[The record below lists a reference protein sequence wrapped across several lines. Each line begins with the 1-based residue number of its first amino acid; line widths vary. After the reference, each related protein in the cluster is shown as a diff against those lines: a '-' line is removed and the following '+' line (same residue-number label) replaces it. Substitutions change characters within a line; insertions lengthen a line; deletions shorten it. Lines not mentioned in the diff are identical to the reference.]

1 MIRPPPPPP
10 PAYVD
15 WPKGSAIFNK
25 AFFSCSSRWAFDS
38 LNDAFSG
45 GPALMLGFTWP
56 ISRKSIFIWYSP
68 FRNFRCRAMAAF
80 LPGIGLAV
88 VCLISYS
95 VVSISARSLRIY
107 TVIALGMFLIFDTK
121 KIIPGKSSNFG
132 VRGPKDAY
140 FDTCPGT
147 LWLALEKISTLF
159 GSSRENLYF
168 VRVK

>member
-1 MIRPPPPPP
+1 
-10 PAYVD
+10 
-15 WPKGSAIFNK
+15 
-25 AFFSCSSRWAFDS
+25 
-38 LNDAFSG
+38 
-45 GPALMLGFTWP
+45 
-56 ISRKSIFIWYSP
+56 
-68 FRNFRCRAMAAF
+68 MAAF

-88 VCLISYS
+88 VCFISYS

-159 GSSRENLYF
+159 GSSRETVEKISTLFGLSRETVEKISTLFGLSRETVEKISTLFGSSRENLYF